1 MPRPA
6 LRSLLTLMLLILAV
20 FSATVPAAAVD
31 NGALGI
37 RPSTESDF
45 FHLALFPGAA
55 ADATA
60 VVSNH
65 TAQPV
70 TLLTYPVDG
79 QTTPQGSFA
88 FASRSDPR
96 KGIGAWV
103 QLKNGQVTI
112 PANTDSKVPFRLTV
126 PPGTP
131 PGDYSGGLIIQA
143 PMVQGKTT
151 TLEGGTAVRL
161 NIVQRQGVRIYLKV
175 AGTAIKSM
183 SHGKLAWTHNDGNL
197 NFTLPVTNT
206 GNTILHP
213 RADLSLTGW
222 PESGTRLRFDAPEN
236 LLPGAS
242 INLHSRLQHAPVAMT
257 GHAEAAITSEAGTGL
272 ASTNIL
278 YAPWLLLA
286 IAIILIA
293 ATVYAIWRGV
303 KFIRRARAALA
314 QVGSSATA
322 TGSHKR
328 TAHPNEPGVP

>member
-1 MPRPA
+1 M
-6 LRSLLTLMLLILAV
+6 MLLILAV
-20 FSATVPAAAVD
+20 FAASGPAAAVD
-31 NGALGI
+31 NGTLGI
-37 RPSTESDF
+37 RPSNESDF
-45 FHLALFPGAA
+45 FHLSLVPGAA

-65 TAQPV
+65 TAHPV

-103 QLKNGQVTI
+103 QLKTGQVTI
-112 PANTDSKVPFRLTV
+112 PANSDAKVPFRLTV
-126 PPGTP
+126 PAGTP

-161 NIVQRQGVRIYLKV
+161 NIIQRQGVRIYLKV
-175 AGTAIKSM
+175 AGTAIQYM
-183 SHGKLAWTHNDGNL
+183 SHGKLTWDHNDGNL

-213 RADLSLTGW
+213 RADLILTGW

-242 INLHSRLQHAPVAMT
+242 LNLHSRLQHAPMAMT
-257 GHAEAAITSEAGTGL
+257 GNAEAALTSEAGTGH
-272 ASTNIL
+272 ASTNIF

-286 IAIILIA
+286 IVILLLGA
-293 ATVYAIWRGV
+293 AVFAIWRGA

-314 QVGSSATA
+314 QVSSSAIA
-322 TGSHKR
+322 TDGPKH
-328 TAHPNEPGVP
+328 TQPPNEPGVP